1 MFSEFDDTM
10 FPDIHIN
17 LNLDNINYQGF
28 HEFTQKWESYDERNT
43 PYTFIFTSQGS
54 AGLKV
59 TNYIK
64 SIVVFIKKLKK
75 KKKNY
80 NNVFLSKSIIICKN
94 NFLKY
99 LLKCIFS
106 LQKPL
111 APVYIIDNENYIT
124 KLCNSIVKHPKLYDS
139 HVSAYFP

>member
-1 MFSEFDDTM
+1 MLFQV
-10 FPDIHIN
+10 I
-17 LNLDNINYQGF
+17 Q
-28 HEFTQKWESYDERNT
+28 
-43 PYTFIFTSQGS
+43 
-54 AGLKV
+54 
-59 TNYIK
+59 
-64 SIVVFIKKLKK
+64 KKLKK

>member
-1 MFSEFDDTM
+1 MFAEFDDTM

-17 LNLDNINYQGF
+17 LNLNNINYQGF
-28 HEFTQKWESYDERNT
+28 NEFTQKWESYDERNT
-43 PYTFIFTSQGS
+43 PYTFIFTSQGDV
-54 AGLKV
+54 GLKV

-64 SIVVFIKKLKK
+64 SMVVFIKKLKK
-75 KKKNY
+75 NH

-94 NFLKY
+94 NFTKY

-106 LQKPL
+106 IQNPL

-124 KLCNSIVKHPKLYDS
+124 KLRDSIAKHPKFYDS
-139 HVSAYFP
+139 NVSAYFP